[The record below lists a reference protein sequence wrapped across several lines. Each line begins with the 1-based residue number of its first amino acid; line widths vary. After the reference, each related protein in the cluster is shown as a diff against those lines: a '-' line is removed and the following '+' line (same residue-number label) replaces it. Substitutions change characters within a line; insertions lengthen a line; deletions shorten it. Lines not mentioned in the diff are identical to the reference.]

1 MTRRPRILLRPAEPD
16 FGGQERGSAPRN
28 HPRKSA
34 FICGSFS
41 SCPFAVVLELLELLE
56 LLPLLPPMDFTGYD
70 KSFGLTDKVSLITGG
85 AAGIGRAI
93 STLFAEKGAKL
104 VLADLNPAIA
114 KIAQEI
120 CPDASRVETVTA
132 DLTSTADRERVVE
145 AAIKRFGRIDIL
157 VNNAGIVLLDDALT
171 LPEEYWDKTMAV
183 NLRAPFFL
191 AQRVAREMVKTG
203 GGRIVNLASQAGV
216 IALDKHVAYCAGK
229 AAIISMTKVLA
240 LEWARYNI
248 QTNAIS
254 PTVVLT
260 ELGRKAWAGEVG
272 EAMKKKIPNGRFA
285 YPEEIAACALFLASD
300 AAAMI
305 NGENLVIDGGY
316 TIQ

>member
-1 MTRRPRILLRPAEPD
+1 ME
-16 FGGQERGSAPRN
+16 
-28 HPRKSA
+28 
-34 FICGSFS
+34 
-41 SCPFAVVLELLELLE
+41 
-56 LLPLLPPMDFTGYD
+56 FTGYD
-70 KSFGLTDKVSLITGG
+70 KSFALTDKVSLITGG

-93 STLFAEKGAKL
+93 ATLFSEKGAKL
-104 VLADLNPAIA
+104 VLADLNPDIA
-114 KIAQEI
+114 KIGLEI
-120 CPDASRVETVTA
+120 CPDSSRVETVTA
-132 DLTSTADRERVVE
+132 DLTNSGDRDRVVE
-145 AAIKRFGRIDIL
+145 AAMNRFGRIDVL
-157 VNNAGIVLLDDALT
+157 VNNAGIVLLEDALN
-171 LPEEYWDKTMAV
+171 LSEEYWDRTMAI

-203 GGRIVNLASQAGV
+203 GGRIVNLASQAGI
-216 IALDKHVAYCAGK
+216 IALDKHAAYCAGK

-240 LEWARYNI
+240 LEWARFNI

-272 EAMKKKIPNGRFA
+272 EQMRKKIPNGRFA
-285 YPEEIAACALFLASD
+285 YPEEIAACALFLATA

>member
-1 MTRRPRILLRPAEPD
+1 ME
-16 FGGQERGSAPRN
+16 
-28 HPRKSA
+28 
-34 FICGSFS
+34 
-41 SCPFAVVLELLELLE
+41 
-56 LLPLLPPMDFTGYD
+56 FTGYD

-93 STLFAEKGAKL
+93 ATLFSEKGAKL
-104 VLADLNPAIA
+104 VLADLNSDIA
-114 KIAQEI
+114 EIGLEI
-120 CPDASRVETVTA
+120 CPDPSRVETITA
-132 DLTSTADRERVVE
+132 DLTNSGDRDRVVE
-145 AAIKRFGRIDIL
+145 AAMNRFGRIDVL
-157 VNNAGIVLLDDALT
+157 VNNAGIVLLEDALN
-171 LPEEYWDKTMAV
+171 LSEEYWDRTMGI

-203 GGRIVNLASQAGV
+203 GGRIVNLASQAGI
-216 IALDKHVAYCAGK
+216 IALDKHAAYCAGK

-240 LEWARYNI
+240 LEWARFNI

-272 EAMKKKIPNGRFA
+272 EQMKKKIPNGRFA
-285 YPEEIAACALFLASD
+285 YPEEIAACALFLATD

>member
-1 MTRRPRILLRPAEPD
+1 ME
-16 FGGQERGSAPRN
+16 
-28 HPRKSA
+28 
-34 FICGSFS
+34 
-41 SCPFAVVLELLELLE
+41 FAG
-56 LLPLLPPMDFTGYD
+56 FD
-70 KSFGLTDKVSLITGG
+70 KSFGLTNRVCLVTGG

-93 STLFAEKGAKL
+93 AILFLEKGAKL
-104 VLADLNPAIA
+104 VLADVNATVA
-114 KIAQEI
+114 AIAQEI
-120 CPDASRVETVTA
+120 CPDRDRVHTVVA
-132 DLTSTADRERVVE
+132 DLTQSDDRDRAVE
-145 AAIKRFGRIDIL
+145 AGLERFGRIDIL
-157 VNNAGIVLLDDALT
+157 INNAGIVLLDDALR
-171 LPEEYWDKTMAV
+171 LSEDYWDRTMAI

-191 AQRVAREMVKTG
+191 AQRVAREMIKTG
-203 GGRIVNLASQAGV
+203 GGKIVNVASQAGL
-216 IALDKHVAYCAGK
+216 IALDKHAAYCAGK

-248 QTNAIS
+248 QINAIS

-272 EAMKKKIPNGRFA
+272 EQMKKKIPNGRFA

-300 AAAMI
+300 AATMI

>member
-1 MTRRPRILLRPAEPD
+1 ME
-16 FGGQERGSAPRN
+16 
-28 HPRKSA
+28 
-34 FICGSFS
+34 
-41 SCPFAVVLELLELLE
+41 
-56 LLPLLPPMDFTGYD
+56 FTGYD

-93 STLFAEKGAKL
+93 ATLFSERGAKL
-104 VLADLNPAIA
+104 VLADLNSDIA
-114 KIAQEI
+114 EIALDI
-120 CPDASRVETVTA
+120 CPDPSRVETVTA
-132 DLTSTADRERVVE
+132 DLTNSGDRDRVVE
-145 AAIKRFGRIDIL
+145 AAMNRFGRIDIL
-157 VNNAGIVLLDDALT
+157 VNNAGIVLLEDALN
-171 LPEEYWDKTMAV
+171 LSEEYWDRTMAI

-203 GGRIVNLASQAGV
+203 GGRIVNLASQAGI
-216 IALDKHVAYCAGK
+216 IALDKHSAYCAGK

-240 LEWARYNI
+240 LEWARFNI

-272 EAMKKKIPNGRFA
+272 EQMKKKIPNGRFA
-285 YPEEIAACALFLASD
+285 YPEEIAACALFLATD

>member
-1 MTRRPRILLRPAEPD
+1 M
-16 FGGQERGSAPRN
+16 N
-28 HPRKSA
+28 
-34 FICGSFS
+34 
-41 SCPFAVVLELLELLE
+41 
-56 LLPLLPPMDFTGYD
+56 
-70 KSFGLTDKVSLITGG
+70 
-85 AAGIGRAI
+85 
-93 STLFAEKGAKL
+93 
-104 VLADLNPAIA
+104 
-114 KIAQEI
+114 
-120 CPDASRVETVTA
+120 
-132 DLTSTADRERVVE
+132 
-145 AAIKRFGRIDIL
+145 RFGRIDVL
-157 VNNAGIVLLDDALT
+157 VNNAGIVLLEDALN
-171 LPEEYWDKTMAV
+171 LSEEYWDRTMAI

-203 GGRIVNLASQAGV
+203 GGRIVNLASQAGI
-216 IALDKHVAYCAGK
+216 IALDKHAAYCAGK

-240 LEWARYNI
+240 LEWARFNI

-272 EAMKKKIPNGRFA
+272 EQMKKKIPNGRFA
-285 YPEEIAACALFLASD
+285 YPEEIAACALFLAGD